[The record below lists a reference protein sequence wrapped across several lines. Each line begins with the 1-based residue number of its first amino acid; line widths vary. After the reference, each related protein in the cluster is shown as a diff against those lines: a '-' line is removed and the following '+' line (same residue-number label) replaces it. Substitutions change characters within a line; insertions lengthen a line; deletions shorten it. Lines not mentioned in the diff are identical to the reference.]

1 MAWLNVSSR
10 WKYMPP
16 LALAAAMGLLTAG
29 VVMAFYEDEA
39 FRSRTQQEATAQ
51 ARVLAAT
58 VTAAVAFG
66 NARDVSEYVSALS
79 SNPAV
84 EAVGVYD
91 ADGKQFAAYHRS
103 DVAPPPKQLSGAT
116 GPRFSNDRFI
126 VTVPVEQKA
135 TRLGSVYLQVTTEAL
150 DRRLVRYGAIM
161 LLATMAA
168 LVLAVLGAAHRALTR
183 ANAELEAH
191 ARDLAETNALLRAEI
206 EERGK
211 VEDALRQS
219 QKMEAIG
226 QLSGGIAHDFNNLLT
241 IIKGNLQLLQRRV
254 QQGSMDVRRYIDPAL
269 EGLERAA
276 NLTQRILAFSRRQPL
291 TPRPVNLSE
300 LIRNMHDLLKHS
312 VGETI
317 NIDTSL
323 DADWWIQCDV
333 NQMENVI
340 LNLAINARDAMPVGG
355 DLVIATSDVH
365 LDPTHTSEGIPGGD
379 YVRLSIT
386 DTGYGMPEDVRER
399 AIDPFF
405 TTKPP
410 GQGTGLGL
418 SMTFG
423 YVRQS
428 NGHLNIDS
436 AVGKGT
442 TVTILMP
449 RFEGQ
454 ISETEADDGI
464 REHG

>member
-1 MAWLNVSSR
+1 MAWLNPSFR

-16 LALAAAMGLLTAG
+16 LALVAAMALLTAG
-29 VVMAFYEDEA
+29 VVMAFYEDQA
-39 FRSRTQQEATAQ
+39 FRTRTAQETTAQ
-51 ARVLAAT
+51 AQILAAT
-58 VTAAVAFG
+58 VTAALAFG
-66 NARDVSEYVSALS
+66 NADDANEYVAALS

-91 ADGKQFAAYHRS
+91 ARGNKFAGYHRTDANPAPES
-103 DVAPPPKQLSGAT
+103 VTGTSTPVFSIDRLMVA
-116 GPRFSNDRFI
+116 
-126 VTVPVEQKA
+126 VPVVQNG
-135 TRLGSVYLQVTTEAL
+135 TRLGTVYLRVMTESL
-150 DRRLVRYGAIM
+150 DRRLLRYGAIM

-168 LVLAVLGAAHRALTR
+168 LVLAVLGTAHRALTR
-183 ANAELEAH
+183 ANASLEAH
-191 ARDLAETNALLRAEI
+191 ARDLAETNVRLKAEM

-211 VEDALRQS
+211 AEDQLRQS

-241 IIKGNLQLLQRRV
+241 IIKGNLQLLERRV
-254 QQGSMDVRRYIDPAL
+254 QQGSMDVKRYIDPAL
-269 EGLERAA
+269 EGLARAA

-291 TPRPVNLSE
+291 TPRPVNLSD
-300 LIRNMHDLLKHS
+300 LIANMGDLLKHS

-323 DADWWIQCDV
+323 AADWWTQCDV

-355 DLVIATSDVH
+355 DLVIATSDIH
-365 LDPTHTSEGIPGGD
+365 LDPSHTAEGIPAGD

-386 DTGYGMPEDVRER
+386 DTGYGMPEDVRAR

-436 AVGKGT
+436 AVGRGT

-449 RFEGQ
+449 RYEGQ
-454 ISETEADDGI
+454 VAMPEAEDGV